1 MNIEKQPF
9 QDFGKRLKLL
19 RLKAKGTVDD
29 LSGAVEV
36 DVSYIHDIEAGK
48 TQPSEDIV
56 SLLINHFSLDKQE
69 AAKVWKLAGYK
80 ETASLKRNKVLVHT
94 AFISAAD
101 IKVLYTDMVNV
112 NANRY
117 GLIMDF
123 FQGFGSDNQSIAISR
138 IGMSR
143 EHAKNL
149 VKILQKTLE
158 SSEDPKSKK
167 DKKTS

>member
-1 MNIEKQPF
+1 
-9 QDFGKRLKLL
+9 
-19 RLKAKGTVDD
+19 
-29 LSGAVEV
+29 
-36 DVSYIHDIEAGK
+36 
-48 TQPSEDIV
+48 
-56 SLLINHFSLDKQE
+56 
-69 AAKVWKLAGYK
+69 
-80 ETASLKRNKVLVHT
+80 VLVHT